1 MTKVKLKTRLRD
13 YQIKEL
19 KFHLSKDRS
28 GSWDEMGVGKT
39 LISLAKLS
47 VLYNRGDIRF
57 ILIVCP
63 LSVIYTWAS
72 EIKKHTTFEYT
83 ILKGSLEQKVKLLA
97 NATPIFLISYDSIP
111 GRKRTLG
118 ILLNILLKKKFNFIV
133 LDEVTHIKSHT
144 ALRTK
149 AVTKLCNTIGKTL
162 CLSGTPITNSPES
175 VLTIYNALD
184 GGQTFGRNYFAA
196 RNHFFEN
203 RGFNFPDWKLRDD
216 RKEEFK
222 QRLFF
227 NCTRLLKTEC
237 LDLPEKIYT
246 ERYSQLDGVQRSVY
260 RGIAE
265 ELLKELILPVGTVK
279 IQNSLVKIAKLSQLT
294 SGFLYTDKDTQ
305 LFPSNPKRDLLLLT
319 LEELPIEEK
328 VIVFCRW
335 RQDINFIR
343 ELFDNQGISYALLD
357 GNTKDSQI
365 PIYKFTND
373 STVKILLSQ
382 ITVGSYSFTLTVA
395 HTIIYYSFG
404 FSFIEWAQ
412 SQDRIHRFGQTKT
425 CVYIPLLLKDSIDE
439 YIYLTLKENTDIAKS
454 LLDERS
460 RIRLKENLNLCI

>member
-1 MTKVKLKTRLRD
+1 MSKVKLKTKLRD

-47 VLYNRGDIRF
+47 ILYNRGDIRY

-72 EIKKHTTFEYT
+72 EIEKHTTFTYT

-97 NATPIFLISYDSIP
+97 NDTPVFLISYDSIP
-111 GRKRTLG
+111 GRKKTLG
-118 ILLNILLKKKFNFIV
+118 VLFNILLKKRFNFIV
-133 LDEVTHIKSHT
+133 LDEVTHIKSHR

-149 AVTKLCNTIGKTL
+149 AVSKLCNLIGKTL

-203 RGFNFPDWKLRDD
+203 RGFNFPDWRLREDK
-216 RKEEFK
+216 KEEFK

-246 ERYSQLDGVQRSVY
+246 ERYAHLDGVQRTVY
-260 RGIAE
+260 HTIAE
-265 ELLKELILPVGTVK
+265 ELLKELVFPVGTVK

-305 LFPSNPKRDLLLLT
+305 LFSSNPKIDLLSST
-319 LEELPIEEK
+319 LEELPVDEK
-328 VIVFCRW
+328 AIVFCRW

-343 ELFDNQGISYALLD
+343 ELFDREGISYALLD
-357 GNTKDSQI
+357 GATKDSQV
-365 PIYKFTND
+365 PIRQFVENPAIR
-373 STVKILLSQ
+373 ILLSQ

-412 SQDRIHRFGQTKT
+412 SQDRIHRLGQTKT
-425 CVYIPLLLKDSIDE
+425 CVYIPLLLKNSIDE
-439 YIYLTLKENTDIAKS
+439 YIYTTLKENTDIAKS
-454 LLDERS
+454 LLNEKS
-460 RIRLKENLNLCI
+460 RNRLKENLSLC